1 MKRIRKI
8 NQNKSEAGFAIAL
21 SVLLLVVMSLMGA
34 SLIMITSNDHKQ
46 NSKRDVYQQTFYAAE
61 TGISYA
67 KQMLIDH
74 VASKG
79 LPKNPKLNAV
89 SQSNNY
95 CPVSLFPSLKNSAV
109 YYLPIQGMNRGYAD
123 EYSLNDRIEARNNGQ
138 ATPESIRLE
147 KYRYYFYITYAPD
160 LNGNTSVLKSKTV
173 SSSSGSGS
181 SAAVGTSYKNQGS
194 STAYYYSIFSCARG
208 EDNSVVALESVVSI
222 IQ

>member
-109 YYLPIQGMNRGYAD
+109 YYLPIQGMYHGYAD
-123 EYSLNDRIEARNNGQ
+123 EDSLNDRIEARNNGQ

-147 KYRYYFYITYAPD
+147 KYRYYFYVTYAPD
-160 LNGNTSVLKSKTV
+160 KDGNTNVENTKPI
-173 SSSSGSGS
+173 SSSSGIGS
-181 SAAVGTSYKNQGS
+181 SVAVGTSYKNQNS
-194 STAYYYSIFSCARG
+194 AQAYYYNIFVCARG
-208 EDNSVVALESVVSI
+208 EDNTIVALDTIVYLVK
-222 IQ
+222 

>member
-1 MKRIRKI
+1 MKLNKKH
-8 NQNKSEAGFAIAL
+8 KSEEGFAIAL
-21 SVLLLVVMSLMGA
+21 SVLLLVIMSLMGA
-34 SLIMITSNDHKQ
+34 SLVVITSNDHKQ
-46 NSKRDVYQQTFYAAE
+46 NSKRDIYQQTFYAAE

-79 LPKNPKLNAV
+79 LPKSPKLNAI

-95 CPVSLFPSLKNSAV
+95 CPVSLFPSLNKSAV
-109 YYLPIQGMNRGYAD
+109 YYLPLQGMYHVYAD
-123 EYSLNDRIEARNNGQ
+123 EDSLNDRIEARYMGK

-147 KYRYYFYITYAPD
+147 KYRYYFYVTYAPD
-160 LNGNTSVLKSKTV
+160 QNGNTSVLKTKTV
-173 SSSSGSGS
+173 SSSTGSGS

-194 STAYYYSIFSCARG
+194 STAYYYSIFSCGRG